1 MTDMRHLTPDEFV
14 ELVDRVEGI
23 VAEADVPHL
32 ATCERCRQQLAEL
45 RATLAMASEV
55 EVPEPS
61 PLFWDHFSSRVREAV
76 ATEGE
81 PRHRWWPRLW
91 SWPGVMA
98 PISAVAASVVILGLV
113 FRAPGP
119 VPATPPVATVAVSMP
134 RPVQASSTVDLL
146 SDAVAADD
154 PSLALVA
161 DLTDS
166 LGWDAA
172 ADAGLASDGSA
183 EHAVTHLSPVELQ
196 ELERLLKEVLRPK
209 GA

>member
-1 MTDMRHLTPDEFV
+1 MRHLTPDEFL
-14 ELVDRVEGI
+14 ELVDGI

-32 ATCERCRQQLAEL
+32 ATCGKCRQQFAEL

-76 ATEGE
+76 ASETE
-81 PRHRWWPRLW
+81 PRHGWWPRLS

-98 PISAVAASVVILGLV
+98 PISAVAAGVVV
-113 FRAPGP
+113 VAMAFNAP
-119 VPATPPVATVAVSMP
+119 VPKPDARPVAPVAVSMP
-134 RPVQASSTVDLL
+134 RPPLPASSNVELL

-154 PSLALVA
+154 PSLALVV

-183 EHAVTHLSPVELQ
+183 EHAVTYLSVVELE
-196 ELERLLKEVLRPK
+196 ELQRLLKEVLGPK